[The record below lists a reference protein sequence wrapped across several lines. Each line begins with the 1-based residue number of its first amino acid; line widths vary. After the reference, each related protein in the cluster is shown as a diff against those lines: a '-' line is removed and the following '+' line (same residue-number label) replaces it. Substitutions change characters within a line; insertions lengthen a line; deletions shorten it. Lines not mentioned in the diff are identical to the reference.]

1 MIIGII
7 SNSQAKIKI
16 NMSVTLKILII
27 DDDKVDMVTILR
39 SISHS
44 GIIADVESAFSARDG
59 IEKVKAVNYDLIFLD
74 YMMPDSD
81 GISFLKKL
89 RDLDIETPVI
99 FVTSQGDEKI
109 ASQAILGG
117 ASDYIPKTLL
127 TPDGVSQSIRNAL
140 KLNESL
146 KERKKTELALKINA
160 NRLSEAQKL
169 AKIGSWEINLSTNEA
184 YFSEGFFTIFEVDND
199 EIVSID
205 FFKSCFTEA
214 QDLAIFESNLNHVI
228 NTNAEVQFQHSITT
242 KKGTVKYIHEFIKYL
257 NDENEKPY
265 KILGTIQDISEQKR
279 SEAELIK
286 AKELAEKAVVIK
298 EQFLTNMSHE
308 IRTPMNGIIG
318 FARILESTNLDS
330 DQKQSVEAIKKASQ
344 NLMFIIND
352 ILDYSKIEAD
362 KMTFEEVQFSLS
374 KTVSYVIELLSP
386 NAKEKK
392 IKLLY
397 DIEPKI
403 NDDLIGDPTKLSQI
417 LVNLVGNALKF
428 TEKGY
433 VEVVVTEMLET
444 ETDSLIKFSVIDTG
458 IGIPKDKIGSIFESF
473 NQASNETTRK
483 YGGTGLGLTITRKLV
498 ELQGGKITVESV
510 VEEGS
515 EFSFSLQY
523 KKAQK
528 VVSNFTKSKNTVINP
543 VFLKDIKIL
552 LVEDNELNQLLAKK
566 VFGKWDKQIDIAD
579 NGKIAIEKITN
590 TDYDII
596 LMDIQMPEMDGNEL
610 THHIRTKMGD
620 KSMVPIIALTAH
632 ATLEEEKRCLQNG
645 MNDYLSKPYDFNVL
659 LEKLYQ
665 NLNKNKGNT
674 IPPPEFLKQ
683 EMTTEK
689 LINFKY
695 LMDFAEGDDTFIK
708 NMISVFLENTPET
721 LTSILKSNENNDIK
735 TLKEEIHKLKS
746 SLSLLGISKASDS
759 VAIIENEIETNP
771 LGQKIKDEV
780 VYLNE
785 ICQLAITE
793 LELVEEY

>member
-1 MIIGII
+1 M
-7 SNSQAKIKI
+7 AL
-16 NMSVTLKILII
+16 VLKILII
-27 DDDKVDMVTILR
+27 DDDKIDSITISR
-39 SISHS
+39 SISQS
-44 GIIADVESAFSARDG
+44 GMIAEVDSVFSAKEG
-59 IEKVKAVNYDLIFLD
+59 MEKIESMYYDLIFLD
-74 YMMPDSD
+74 YLMPDTD
-81 GISFLKKL
+81 GISFLKKV
-89 RDLDIETPVI
+89 RTAGIETPII

-109 ASQAILGG
+109 ASQAILSG

-127 TPDGVSQSIRNAL
+127 TPDGVSQSIRNAI
-140 KLNESL
+140 KLHESIKL
-146 KERKKTELALKINA
+146 RKDTELALKVNA
-160 NRLSEAQKL
+160 NRLLEAQKL
-169 AKIGSWEINLSTNEA
+169 AKIGSWEINLSNNET
-184 YFSEGFFTIFEVDND
+184 YFSDEFFTIFEVENQA
-199 EIVSID
+199 IASVD
-205 FFKSCFTEA
+205 FFKSCFTDAE
-214 QDLAIFESNLNHVI
+214 DLALYEDNLEHVK
-228 NTNAEVQFQHSITT
+228 NTNAEVQFQHSITS
-242 KKGTVKYIHEFIKYL
+242 KKGTLKHISVFIKCL
-257 NDENEKPY
+257 NDENSKPC

-279 SEAELIK
+279 TEAELIK

-318 FARILESTNLDS
+318 FARILESTNLDN
-330 DQKQSVEAIKKASQ
+330 DQKQSVEAIKKASH

-352 ILDYSKIEAD
+352 ILDFSKIEAN
-362 KMTFEEVQFSLS
+362 KMTFETVNFSLS
-374 KTVSYVIELLSP
+374 KTVNSVIELLYP

-397 DIEPKI
+397 DIDPDI
-403 NDDLIGDPTKLSQI
+403 NDNLIGDPTKLSQI

-458 IGIPKDKIGSIFESF
+458 IGIPKDKIDSIFESF

-510 VEEGS
+510 VSKGS
-515 EFSFSLQY
+515 EFSFSLEY

-528 VVSNFTKSKNTVINP
+528 GTANNTKLKNVAIAP
-543 VFLKDIKIL
+543 DFLKDIKIL
-552 LVEDNELNQLLAKK
+552 LVEDNELNQLLAVK

-610 THHIRTKMGD
+610 TNHIRTKMGE
-620 KSMVPIIALTAH
+620 KSTVPIIALTAH

-674 IPPPEFLKQ
+674 IQSTELPTPE
-683 EMTTEK
+683 MITEK

-695 LMDFAEGDDTFIK
+695 LKDFAEGDDSFIK
-708 NMISVFLENTPET
+708 NMISIFLENTPET
-721 LTSILKSNENNDIK
+721 MAIILKSNKNDDIK

-746 SLSLLGISKASDS
+746 SISLLGISKASES
-759 VAIIENEIETNP
+759 IAIIENEIETNP
-771 LGQKIKDEV
+771 LSEKRKEEV

-785 ICQLAITE
+785 ICRLAIKE